1 MSGEVKMLLGLGVV
15 CAIFIAIVVVFSSS
29 SSQTVSSDKQS
40 ALVRADSNKIEVKDA
55 KVTLVEFG
63 DYQCP
68 ACKAAQP
75 TIEKIRSDYTGKIT
89 FVFRN
94 FPLPQ
99 HQNAKVSSEA
109 AEAAGEQGKYWEM
122 NSLLY
127 SQQNEW
133 SELSNPIDK
142 FVSYAKELNLNIDKF
157 KQAIKDNKFDQK
169 IKGDQTDGET
179 LGVNST
185 PTFFLNGEKMVG
197 GQDYNTW
204 KSKIDALLSK

>member
-1 MSGEVKMLLGLGVV
+1 MKDDFKILAILSLISAIIIGVV
-15 CAIFIAIVVVFSSS
+15 AVLSA
-29 SSQTVSSDKQS
+29 SSQKTVNSSIKDV
-40 ALVRADSNKIEVKDA
+40 LIRADSNKMEVKNA

-75 TIEKIRSDYTGKIT
+75 TVEKIRQDYKGKIT

-99 HQNAKVSSEA
+99 HQNALVSSEA

-127 SQQNEW
+127 SHQDEW
-133 SELSNPIDK
+133 SNLTNPIDK
-142 FVSYAKELNLNIDKF
+142 FVGYAKSLGLDTDKF
-157 KQAIKDNKFDQK
+157 RKSIEEKKFEQK
-169 IKGDQTDGET
+169 ITGDKTDGET
-179 LGVNST
+179 AGVNST
-185 PTFFLNGEKMVG
+185 PTFFLNNEKLVG
-197 GQDYNTW
+197 GQNYSFL
-204 KSKIDALLSK
+204 KEKIDSLLKE